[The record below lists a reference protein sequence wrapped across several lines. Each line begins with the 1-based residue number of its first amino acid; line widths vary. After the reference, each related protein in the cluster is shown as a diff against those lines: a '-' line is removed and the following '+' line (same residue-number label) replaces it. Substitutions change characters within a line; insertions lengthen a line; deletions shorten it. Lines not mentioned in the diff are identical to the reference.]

1 MSEHLLIIFLKTGEV
16 SLQEGVVKRVVVQVL
31 VFGAVIVFLLCW
43 VLVFV
48 GLLVAV
54 LDLHLIK
61 ERDI

>member
-1 MSEHLLIIFLKTGEV
+1 MPEHLLIIFLKTGEV